1 MTLNIVYHLKITPM
15 KNIRNTATIFFLLII
30 NFAFACDACKLQQPE
45 VTRDFTHGVG
55 PRGDFDWIIVAVIA
69 VLTIFTFVYSLK
81 YLIKPGE
88 KNQDHIK
95 NSILN

>member
-1 MTLNIVYHLKITPM
+1 M
-15 KNIRNTATIFFLLII
+15 KTIKNTAIFFFLLVV
-30 NFAFACDACKLQQPE
+30 NFAFACDACKLQQPK

-69 VLTIFTFVYSLK
+69 VITILTFIYSLK
-81 YLIKPGE
+81 FLVKPGE
-88 KNQDHIK
+88 KDRNHIK

>member
-1 MTLNIVYHLKITPM
+1 MIM
-15 KNIRNTATIFFLLII
+15 KTIKNTAIFFFLLVV
-30 NFAFACDACKLQQPE
+30 NFAFACDACKLQQPK

-69 VLTIFTFVYSLK
+69 VLTILTFIYSLK
-81 YLIKPGE
+81 FLVKPGE
-88 KNQDHIK
+88 KDRNHIK

>member
-1 MTLNIVYHLKITPM
+1 MNTFK
-15 KNIRNTATIFFLLII
+15 NTAIVFFLLMV
-30 NFAFACDACKLQQPE
+30 NLAFACDACKLQQPK

-81 YLIKPGE
+81 YLVKPGE
-88 KNQDHIK
+88 KNQDNIK

>member
-1 MTLNIVYHLKITPM
+1 M
-15 KNIRNTATIFFLLII
+15 KNIRNAALIFFLLVI
-30 NFAFACDACKLQQPE
+30 NFAFACEACKLQQPA

-69 VLTIFTFVYSLK
+69 VLTVFTFVYSLK
-81 YLIKPGE
+81 YLVKPGE
-88 KNQDHIK
+88 KDQDHIK

>member
-1 MTLNIVYHLKITPM
+1 MNTFK
-15 KNIRNTATIFFLLII
+15 NTAIVFFLLMV
-30 NFAFACDACKLQQPE
+30 NLAFACDACKLQQPK

-69 VLTIFTFVYSLK
+69 VLTIFTFEYSLK
-81 YLIKPGE
+81 YLVKPGE
-88 KNQDHIK
+88 KEQNHIK

>member
-1 MTLNIVYHLKITPM
+1 MNTFK
-15 KNIRNTATIFFLLII
+15 NTAIVFFLLMV
-30 NFAFACDACKLQQPE
+30 NLAFACDACKLQQPK

-55 PRGDFDWIIVAVIA
+55 PRGDFDRIIVAVIA

-81 YLIKPGE
+81 YLVKPGE